1 MKILNL
7 LSAASVTVLMTGCC
21 IFGKYS
27 DNTIVPD
34 NLYGP
39 SVQSTEQEESIG
51 NIKWKEFFQDPLLQT
66 LIDSALVRNVDMNVA
81 GLRVKEAEAALL
93 GSKLGFLPSLSFS
106 PAFSYS
112 GSASYSLPISLNWDN
127 QGLGGLVNRK
137 REAQALASQAVDA
150 RDAVRTRMIASLA
163 DAYYQLILLDKQFR
177 IMEETEEVWGEVY
190 TTQQALMENG
200 KSYSTSV
207 DQMAASLIQVKINK
221 RDIEN
226 QIQDVEYS
234 ICMMLNQTP
243 QHISRSEWGSYS
255 MPMELKTGVPASIL
269 TNRPDVRVAEKNVE
283 AAYYVS
289 RQALSAMFPN
299 ISLSGVLGWTT
310 EGGVIQD
317 PAKMVYSLI
326 AGLAQPIFARGQL
339 KAKYKISQYQQEE
352 AARQYSQTILEAG
365 NEVNNALRSCQLA
378 ADKDELY
385 KKEVSVLDNA
395 YSATRELMRSG
406 KASYIEVLVAQN
418 NLLDAQLSEVLNL
431 YNGTV
436 SLITLYIALGGG
448 VN

>member
-27 DNTIVPD
+27 DNTKVPD

-39 SVQSTEQEESIG
+39 AVQPTVEEESIG

-106 PAFSYS
+106 PAFFYS

-137 REAQALASQAVDA
+137 REAQALASRAVDA

-255 MPMELKTGVPASIL
+255 MPIELKTGVPASIL

-431 YNGTV
+431 YNGTI

>member
-1 MKILNL
+1 MKILNII
-7 LSAASVTVLMTGCC
+7 SVAAVTVLMTGCC

-27 DNTIVPD
+27 DNTKVPD

-39 SVQSTEQEESIG
+39 SVQPTEQEESIG
-51 NIKWKEFFQDPLLQT
+51 NIKWKEFFQDPLLQI

-221 RDIEN
+221 RNIEN

-255 MPMELKTGVPASIL
+255 MPIELKTGVPASIL
-269 TNRPDVRVAEKNVE
+269 TNRPDVRAAEKNVE

-431 YNGTV
+431 YNGTI